1 MSNSLRHFRIWVH
14 CWSMCAMAV
23 NNLDS
28 VPSEIQRAQEIWE
41 RIYVKNHFRAIE
53 VLSHRQPNDFWII
66 FFGRIL
72 NLTEIT
78 KAVNQLPADDENYK
92 VYLSNDWIFCNE
104 FKCKLFFSSH
114 KATKALQEFGGIEVE
129 QLCTPRNFR
138 TGIFG
143 LKSSS
148 AYGIANNLYWWN
160 DPTYVIGMLTTRER
174 KVMVLDK
181 SEGIIQCKMLFL
193 LLNFCVFAWLS
204 RVFRA
209 VFSFIERF
217 KR

>member
-1 MSNSLRHFRIWVH
+1 
-14 CWSMCAMAV
+14 MCAMAV

-92 VYLSNDWIFCNE
+92 VYLSND
-104 FKCKLFFSSH
+104 
-114 KATKALQEFGGIEVE
+114 
-129 QLCTPRNFR
+129 
-138 TGIFG
+138 
-143 LKSSS
+143 
-148 AYGIANNLYWWN
+148 
-160 DPTYVIGMLTTRER
+160 
-174 KVMVLDK
+174 
-181 SEGIIQCKMLFL
+181 
-193 LLNFCVFAWLS
+193 
-204 RVFRA
+204 
-209 VFSFIERF
+209 
-217 KR
+217 